1 MKKYSYRTLPLITRE
16 SYSVEDSS
24 TEPSWLRDFAKNLE
38 KSSVESRKEV
48 EQRSLYDQISSI
60 MGNKSKYPT
69 VEAAVEDMQ
78 ERSGISAYWKQVK
91 AQAEQIKKANDS
103 SEQVAM
109 FSKCPQIK
117 STINNCIED
126 SRGNLPIPSLIE
138 RIKSIHRFDVGDA
151 DWDDPAL
158 LKYLNDKNVEV
169 KRKYPDVESNADSL
183 GKLHHF
189 DEEDIDASNRDAWHI
204 LMPSKVK

>member
-1 MKKYSYRTLPLITRE
+1 MKKYAYRTLPLITRE
-16 SYSVEDSS
+16 SYSVENSS

-38 KSSVESRKEV
+38 KSSVESRKEI

-78 ERSGISAYWKQVK
+78 ERSGINAYWKQVK

-109 FSKCPQIK
+109 FNKCPQVK

-138 RIKSIHRFDVGDA
+138 RIKAIHRSDVSDA
-151 DWDDPAL
+151 DWDDPAF
-158 LKYLNDKNVEV
+158 LKYLNDKNIEV

-204 LMPSKVK
+204 LMPSKIK